1 VISRSSGIY
10 SDSRASSP
18 ADKQGPKIVP
28 YVASDFEEVKH
39 QDIELEFSYHKTA
52 SPIKEGG
59 EYEHQ
64 VASDNPS

>member
-1 VISRSSGIY
+1 MISRSSGIY

-18 ADKQGPKIVP
+18 ADKQGPKILP
-28 YVASDFEEVKH
+28 YVASDFDEVKH
-39 QDIELEFSYHKTA
+39 QDIELEFSDNRTA

-64 VASDNPS
+64 VASE

>member
-1 VISRSSGIY
+1 MISKSSGIY

-18 ADKQGPKIVP
+18 AEKSGPKIVP
-28 YVASDFEEVKH
+28 YVASNFEEVKH
-39 QDIELEFSYHKTA
+39 QDIELEFPDHKIA

-64 VASDNPS
+64 EASDKPS